1 MPSCHSVDS
10 MKNIHGKRQCL
21 SQKRSTALTEHAL
34 MLTEVII
41 NNNEQYK
48 RILQVSAYHYY
59 WRKLTKCDTEIQL
72 ISGGAQLS
80 SYESMIIE

>member
-1 MPSCHSVDS
+1 
-10 MKNIHGKRQCL
+10 
-21 SQKRSTALTEHAL
+21 